1 MWIIK
6 TFKKRRKNVN
16 ICTPVFIPSS
26 VVNLDVMDAG
36 QVHSQGGSASS
47 ECRNDTLSSPDI
59 KSDFNSSTA
68 LLASVKADGIE
79 GLSGKVHW

>member
-1 MWIIK
+1 
-6 TFKKRRKNVN
+6 
-16 ICTPVFIPSS
+16 
-26 VVNLDVMDAG
+26 MDAG